1 MLGQSL
7 KTMEDFIGL
16 IRYNLETA
24 GAVLTY
30 RNQVRIFTDGRSKF
44 AELGRQLRAASRF
57 IHIQY
62 YIIKN
67 DEVFGS
73 IAPILMEKARQGV
86 EVRILYDGMGG
97 RFMPQKRWEQLRSAG
112 VKVAAFVPVLPGRLN
127 LRINY
132 RNHRK
137 IAVIDGRVGFVGGFN
152 IGREYISKDPRFGYW
167 RDTHLEI
174 M

>member
-86 EVRILYDGMGG
+86 
-97 RFMPQKRWEQLRSAG
+97 
-112 VKVAAFVPVLPGRLN
+112 
-127 LRINY
+127 
-132 RNHRK
+132 
-137 IAVIDGRVGFVGGFN
+137 
-152 IGREYISKDPRFGYW
+152 
-167 RDTHLEI
+167 
-174 M
+174 